1 MATGTGFAR
10 GLPGIAGVAL
20 AGALAAA
27 CTTEVQLR
35 PRHTEWSTGA
45 GDATWRSGDVEVVV
59 SLGTTAREFPAKG
72 VVRNFGPAPVTVSF
86 VPRVSR
92 PDSDAGEIARPAA
105 DGGGT
110 TTIAVS
116 TPYEVPP
123 TRDFAPGRLEFALR
137 PDDQWGSSPAVG
149 SGITWS
155 LVLATP
161 SGEVRCPF
169 EFRVASTR
177 TEMSD
182 VGWIVIAILAA
193 AALAAAF
200 SHSASETS
208 DDLEN
213 YPMGN

>member
-1 MATGTGFAR
+1 MATGTSLAR
-10 GLPGIAGVAL
+10 SLPGFVGVAL
-20 AGALAAA
+20 AGALAVA
-27 CTTEVQLR
+27 CTTDVQLR
-35 PRHTEWSTGA
+35 PRNTEWSTGG

-59 SLGTTAREFPAKG
+59 SLGTTARAFPAKG
-72 VVRNFGPAPVTVSF
+72 VLTNHGPAPVTVSF

-92 PDSDAGEIARPAA
+92 PDSESGEIDRPAA

-110 TTIAVS
+110 TPIS
-116 TPYEVPP
+116 EGTPYEVPP
-123 TRDFAPGRLEFALR
+123 LRELAPGRLVFALR
-137 PDDQWGSSPAVG
+137 PDDQWGWSPAVG

-169 EFRVASTR
+169 EFKVASAR
-177 TEMSD
+177 TDVST
-182 VGWIVIAILAA
+182 VGWIVLAILAA

-200 SHSASETS
+200 SHSASDTS
-208 DDLEN
+208 DDLED